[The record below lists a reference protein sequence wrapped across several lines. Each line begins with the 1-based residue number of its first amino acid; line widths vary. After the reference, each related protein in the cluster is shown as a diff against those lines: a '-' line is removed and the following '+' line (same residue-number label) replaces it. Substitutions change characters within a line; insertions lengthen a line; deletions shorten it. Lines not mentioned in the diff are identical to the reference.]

1 MKFNLSTDDFK
12 SFIRLACIS
21 GLFSGLQFILL
32 TFIAMVF
39 YPGGYDF
46 FGYFISDLGR
56 VIAINGEPNGISFIL
71 FNLTMLIGALTQI
84 PFWLIIRRL
93 FIESTIEKV
102 LAALGTILGLISI
115 FLLIGID
122 LFPVDTQPEAHV
134 IFARFFYVFFPAAIL
149 IYSIAMV
156 FNQDYSNYFA
166 IIGFVV
172 SFSFALFLL
181 IIEPRGFSPFQQKIT
196 VYSAIIWMIIQ
207 AVYMWSLVGLRRSA
221 T

>member
-1 MKFNLSTDDFK
+1 MEVNLSADDFK
-12 SFIRLACIS
+12 RITHLACIS
-21 GLFSGLQFILL
+21 GLISGLQFILL
-32 TFIAMVF
+32 TFTAMFF

-56 VIAINGEPNGISFIL
+56 VMAINGEPNDISFIL
-71 FNLTMLIGALTQI
+71 FNLAMLIGALTQI

-93 FIESTIEKV
+93 FIESAVEKV
-102 LAALGTILGLISI
+102 LATLGTILGLISA

-122 LFPVDTQPEAHV
+122 LFPVDTQTEAHV

-156 FNQDYSNYFA
+156 FKQDYSNYFA

-172 SFSFALFLL
+172 SFSFALFLW
-181 IIEPRGFSPFQQKIT
+181 IIEPRGLSPFQQKIT

-207 AVYMWSLVGLRRSA
+207 AVYMWSFVGLRRSA
-221 T
+221 